1 MVNAVLPFQNGQC
14 SITIPE
20 WSIIVNEV
28 LPFQNGRCSLTIP
41 EWSMECNHSKMVD
54 RKLSFHKRKCSV
66 TIPEWSMKYYHS
78 RMVNVVLP
86 FQNSQSRD
94 SHIIQLSAVNSQNTK
109 FNRYI
114 KPARPILPQA
124 SEVTGLKFQNG
135 KMYHDDREVQSI
147 GISNAL
153 TAFIL
158 FLKEI
163 HNTVLVGHNSKT
175 FDVPILIN
183 ALEKNGLLNNF
194 MSSVKGFI
202 DTLPLFKECIP
213 NQPSYSQPKIYNTL
227 FGELY
232 SAHDSMEDVVA
243 LRRLFEKI
251 SPSLVLKS
259 KFSGTYESVMQLY
272 QHRNCTKGLL
282 TTLRPLT
289 NSKTI
294 TNCMATKIA
303 SSGLGLS
310 HLKLAHKRDRQQGI
324 ENLFTELCGHPSKA
338 RVTKSKKN
346 NTGNI
351 NLSE

>member
-1 MVNAVLPFQNGQC
+1 MNGAT
-14 SITIPE
+14 STWTVRTP
-20 WSIIVNEV
+20 
-28 LPFQNGRCSLTIP
+28 
-41 EWSMECNHSKMVD
+41 SK
-54 RKLSFHKRKCSV
+54 KV
-66 TIPEWSMKYYHS
+66 TVQDIHDMQY
-78 RMVNVVLP
+78 RAL
-86 FQNSQSRD
+86 QGRD

-124 SEVTGLKFQNG
+124 SEATGLKFQNG

-163 HNTVLVGHNSKT
+163 HNTVLVGHNSKI

-213 NQPSYSQPKIYNTL
+213 NQPSYSQPKMYNTL

-289 NSKTI
+289 KSKTI

-310 HLKLAHKRDRQQGI
+310 HLKLANKRDRQQGI